1 MNRLRPILLPAIVA
15 LSTLSG
21 CVEGSR
27 PDADLAQQAR
37 AWLVGLSREQ
47 IIGCA
52 GKPERIVGSP
62 GSEALVYSAAS
73 GESSIIIG
81 ASGGPVQKS
90 QHSCEVSFLMR
101 DNWVTEVRY
110 AGRTGNTLTPD
121 EECAPIVRKCMNVR

>member
-1 MNRLRPILLPAIVA
+1 MAKPRALLLPALAA
-15 LSTLSG
+15 LAPLAG

-52 GKPERIVGSP
+52 GKPERIEGNAA
-62 GSEALVYSAAS
+62 SEALVYSSSS
-73 GESSIIIG
+73 GESSIVIG

-101 DNWVTEVRY
+101 DNWVVEVRY